1 MHYVSLIF
9 QITSYIILTFP
20 FILYHVIYQ
29 VSAVHA
35 DKADKEAQKF
45 KIGIA
50 AAIN

>member
-1 MHYVSLIF
+1 MH
-9 QITSYIILTFP
+9 YIILTFN
-20 FILYHVIYQ
+20 ISSHIVCIMYQ

-50 AAIN
+50 AAVN